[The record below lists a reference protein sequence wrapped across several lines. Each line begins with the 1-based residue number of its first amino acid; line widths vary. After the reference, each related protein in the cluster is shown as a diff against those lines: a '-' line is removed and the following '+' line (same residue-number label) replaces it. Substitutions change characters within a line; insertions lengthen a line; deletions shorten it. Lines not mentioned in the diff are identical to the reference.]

1 MKNFTSKL
9 LFSVFWKNK
18 ILIEYNIKDKL
29 NFILLFIATL
39 TIYSCSGKKFIE
51 YENKLS
57 QDSLVVITGKIQN
70 SEQESYLVLYQLTDK
85 SEIVDTIKF
94 LKNGEFNYSLIITT
108 PSLYYLNILT
118 EPQIYEPHLVTPLA
132 LFKEDVKIFYDFKD
146 PNSLKIEGSNDSQN
160 LLKMETYLKEH
171 DREVSLLEKGFD
183 ESFGVDRDENIPLS
197 EEEVILN
204 DKMQQ
209 EFDDFF
215 IQHNNNIKRIID
227 EMDDSFASLWYIKML
242 NSKTEVSFISGVLR
256 RLISKYPNSPTIE
269 KYYRELVPEENCRGI
284 VVDYLNSLGV
294 KILFLNDEG
303 YRGGVCQGGPGQYC
317 GRVEKFYNGK
327 YWAYDI
333 VVFTEKD
340 KLGNCSVKGSNDNF
354 N

>member
-9 LFSVFWKNK
+9 LLSVFWKNK

-39 TIYSCSGKKFIE
+39 TIYSCSGKKSIE

-70 SEQESYLVLYQLTDK
+70 TEPESYLVLYQLTDK

-118 EPQIYEPHLVTPLA
+118 EPQIYEPHLVSPLA

-146 PNSLKIEGSNDSQN
+146 PNSLKIEGSKDSQN
-160 LLKMETYLKEH
+160 LLKMENYLKEH
-171 DREVSLLEKGFD
+171 NSKVSLIEKEFDVTFGSDRED
-183 ESFGVDRDENIPLS
+183 ESLNQEEYYRYEKMMQGYNDFNIKH
-197 EEEVILN
+197 I
-204 DKMQQ
+204 
-209 EFDDFF
+209 
-215 IQHNNNIKRIID
+215 NNIKRIIN

-242 NSKTEVSFISGVLR
+242 NSKTEVSFISGVLK

-340 KLGNCSVKGSNDNF
+340 NLGNCTVKGSNDNL